1 MNVRGKSGLRLADKW
16 ADGPKVYLGLVTS
29 GFPNLFIVTGPGS
42 PSVKGNMVH
51 SIEQHVNF
59 IADCLAYLRN
69 NKLNM
74 IDSDLEAEER
84 WSEHVR
90 EVAERTLFPLADSWY
105 VGANIPGKPRVFLPY
120 VGGIPAYRKTCE
132 RVVANGYEGFHLQ

>member
-1 MNVRGKSGLRLADKW
+1 L
-16 ADGPKVYLGLVTS
+16 
-29 GFPNLFIVTGPGS
+29 
-42 PSVKGNMVH
+42 
-51 SIEQHVNF
+51 
-59 IADCLAYLRN
+59 
-69 NKLNM
+69 